1 MVKQPTVLIVED
13 SRTQAHQLATRLK
26 EHDIDVL
33 IAYDGEQGLR
43 LAFEHVPDAVVLD
56 VNLPG
61 MNGYQVCKRL
71 KRYLATAEVP
81 VFMLSAADDA
91 DHTMEGLN
99 VGADDYIPKDIYA
112 GNHLL
117 ENLRSLNLLPSEVSR
132 G

>member
-1 MVKQPTVLIVED
+1 MIRQPTVLIVED
-13 SRTQAHQLATRLK
+13 SRTQAHLFASRLR

-43 LAFEHVPDAVVLD
+43 LAFEHVPDVIVLD

-71 KRYLATAEVP
+71 KRYVGTAEVP
-81 VFMLSAADDA
+81 VFMLSAVDDA
-91 DHTMEGLN
+91 DHTMEGLS
-99 VGADDYIPKDIYA
+99 VGADDYIPKDIFA
-112 GNHLL
+112 GTHLL
-117 ENLRSLNLLPSEVSR
+117 DNLRSLNLLPSEAGR